1 MFVALF
7 VFKVI
12 KNCRMI
18 DDAKRH
24 TEEVM
29 VASGL
34 PRYSSDWHNKA
45 NEVQYEYLI
54 EKYDYHEPEFW
65 AAVKKQRDMEMEF
78 YIRRV

>member
-1 MFVALF
+1 
-7 VFKVI
+7 
-12 KNCRMI
+12 
-18 DDAKRH
+18 
-24 TEEVM
+24 M